1 MCARCA
7 AEMEAVFV
15 HGDVV
20 AFVPCKGS
28 YGIAGADSAV
38 LSAPV
43 AVEARRHEAETEA
56 EAEAGRGRASVVE
69 ARRRHKAD
77 RAWMV
82 NSQFHL

>member
-1 MCARCA
+1 MREMCARCA

-28 YGIAGADSAV
+28 YGIAGTDSAL

-43 AVEARRHEAETEA
+43 AVGAQARGGDRDGGGGGAQACVGGGGE
-56 EAEAGRGRASVVE
+56 GRP
-69 ARRRHKAD
+69 
-77 RAWMV
+77 
-82 NSQFHL
+82 